1 MSDDMFKKLNIEIP
15 STNFLNDVYKAQLM
29 AMSRV
34 QPTFKAIN
42 NMNSLA
48 LDYSHLFRFAI
59 PRFTVPTVNL
69 GIDLEK
75 LNEAISRINEPLIK
89 ARKTV
94 NSITAKQYRATLF
107 SEEIFNDVYNLS
119 GISPEIIEH
128 TVTTLRFNTEIS
140 IDSLHTSMKAKKIE
154 DTSDNEIVNP
164 INDGIDTESTPQEK
178 ILEYFISSASFSP
191 MSNIICNP
199 SVEDLF
205 VSNRLAFAL
214 VCIYIYICA
223 YIRPYK

>member
-1 MSDDMFKKLNIEIP
+1 MSNDSFKNFNVEPP
-15 STNFLNDVYKAQLM
+15 SLDFLEDVYKAQLM

-34 QPTFKAIN
+34 QPTLKAVE
-42 NMNSLA
+42 NMNTLA
-48 LDYSHLFRFAI
+48 LDYSHLFKLSV

-89 ARKTV
+89 ARETV
-94 NSITAKQYRATLF
+94 NSITSKQYRATLF
-107 SEEIFNDVYNLS
+107 SEETFNDVYNLS

-128 TVTTLRFNTEIS
+128 TVMTLRFNAEIS
-140 IDSLHTSMKAKKIE
+140 IDSMHTSMKTKKIE
-154 DTSDNEIVNP
+154 DASNNEIFDKS
-164 INDGIDTESTPQEK
+164 NDNIDGKSTPQEK
-178 ILEYFISSASFSP
+178 ILEYFITSASFTP